1 MEINKSFLENIVEFE
16 YFDVLGNSSDGVRFQ
31 KDTEDYYID
40 IIFDSNGEF
49 RCEVWNADEQIQLD
63 DETLSW
69 LVDYAEESL
78 EEFHD
83 EMMDEQMRR
92 EIAFD
97 YFMSA
102 NFEKY

>member
-1 MEINKSFLENIVEFE
+1 MEINKSFLEKIVEFE
-16 YFDVLGNSSDGVRFQ
+16 YFDVIGKSYDGVRFQ
-31 KDTEDYYID
+31 KETEDYSID
-40 IIFDSNGEF
+40 IVFDSNGEF
-49 RCEVWNADEQIQLD
+49 RCEVWNEYEQIQLD